1 MNVSRKVKRWFSF
14 TMVSIFPGTKLE
26 LRQESWGPDRIQ
38 IFDFT
43 RVPCGWITELRRDSW
58 GQRRGLILCTAR
70 ISNTELY
77 NFRTYF
83 RCGFCVIGYN
93 RSAHIIFF
101 LDKAS
106 CKLLEQYMLYAILVQ
121 CFFQNETYSTVFISI
136 YYDKCCITSTWVFFS
151 GQIKTQIDFCST
163 V

>member
-106 CKLLEQYMLYAILVQ
+106 CKLLEQYMLYAILAGNSCPVSLH
-121 CFFQNETYSTVFISI
+121 FTYKGLGEWI
-136 YYDKCCITSTWVFFS
+136 YHSYLKKLNVMVTITSL
-151 GQIKTQIDFCST
+151 Q
-163 V
+163 